1 MKSDMKN
8 KDMGSEKKTTDSQI
22 TDKKVPKREI

>member
-8 KDMGSEKKTTDSQI
+8 KDMGSEKKPLI
-22 TDKKVPKREI
+22 HKLLIKKVPKREI